1 MDTNF
6 HEIVNENAPK
16 LKNPHFIVDYE
27 VKDVEK
33 PFPSVASYMVFCGK
47 SRSGKSSLIT
57 SILTNRRIYRNA
69 FHNVIICIPKHS
81 FSSMSEKD
89 NPFLALDQEKVYHD
103 FNYDVLENI
112 YNQII
117 AYASEEEDT
126 LLLIDDYASELKNR
140 DLLKLLNSLV
150 NNRRHL
156 RLSIWMSVQTYKSIP
171 LSNRKTINVLVLFKC
186 SNKAEIKAIWE
197 EMTFLSKD
205 VFFDLLMYVFKKPYD
220 YIVIDRDKNEYYRK
234 FNKIEIYSK
243 QDAAEKDKQKET
255 DKKNNEKTNA

>member
-1 MDTNF
+1 M
-6 HEIVNENAPK
+6 H
-16 LKNPHFIVDYE
+16 
-27 VKDVEK
+27 
-33 PFPSVASYMVFCGK
+33 MVFCGK

-89 NPFLALDQEKVYHD
+89 NPFLALDKEKVYHD
-103 FNYDVLENI
+103 FNYDVLDHI
-112 YNQII
+112 YNQIVT
-117 AYASEEEDT
+117 YACEEEDT
-126 LLLIDDYASELKNR
+126 LLLIDDYASELKNG

-197 EMTFLSKD
+197 EMTFLVKN
-205 VFFDLLMYVFKKPYD
+205 VFLIYSCMYFKNHMIILLEIETKMNIMANLIKLK
-220 YIVIDRDKNEYYRK
+220 YIVNKMPLKKINRKKQNKTLKNK
-234 FNKIEIYSK
+234 HL
-243 QDAAEKDKQKET
+243 
-255 DKKNNEKTNA
+255 KKCT

>member
-6 HEIVNENAPK
+6 HEVINENAPR
-16 LKNPHFIVDYE
+16 LKNPHFVVDYE

-89 NPFLALDQEKVYHD
+89 NPFLALDKEKVYHD
-103 FNYDVLENI
+103 FNYDVLDHI
-112 YNQII
+112 YNQIVT
-117 AYASEEEDT
+117 YACEEEDT
-126 LLLIDDYASELKNR
+126 LLLIDDYASELKNG

-205 VFFDLLMYVFKKPYD
+205 VFFDLLMYVFQKPYD
-220 YIVIDRDKNEYYRK
+220 YIVIDRDNNSYYRK

-243 QDAAEKDKQKET
+243 QDAIEKDKQKEQNT
-255 DKKNNEKTNA
+255 EKTST